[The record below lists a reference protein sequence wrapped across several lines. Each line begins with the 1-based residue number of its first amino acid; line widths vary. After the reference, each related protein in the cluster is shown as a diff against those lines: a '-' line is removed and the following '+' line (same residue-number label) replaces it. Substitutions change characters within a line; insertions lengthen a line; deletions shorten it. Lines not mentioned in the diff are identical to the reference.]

1 MTSARLVTSW
11 SQLGQEE
18 LTPPPRPP
26 HGVHLRLRVR
36 VAPSLR
42 GGHGHEYMLYSRRR
56 LRGDSSRSAIA
67 SPGYPVLLTSKT
79 WVLRGLLGYNHGWG
93 SSRMSTC
100 PPLHQPLL
108 LCLALRLLS
117 LALLLAL
124 SLQKYNPQ
132 MVAGA
137 VVDRSAAIRP
147 PPMMEPKGEYPDRL
161 SLSLHLHHPSR
172 AVTAPPFGTTLAT
185 SGVHHHTLP
194 MGMGAP
200 LHLTSMITTAINML
214 GLVPG
219 GDCPDVA
226 RATMCAQQTST
237 TASPSMASML

>member
-1 MTSARLVTSW
+1 MVYLSLYIAVSPRNRSTTRGEARL
-11 SQLGQEE
+11 
-18 LTPPPRPP
+18 
-26 HGVHLRLRVR
+26 HYIRLNIFTDYRI
-36 VAPSLR
+36 
-42 GGHGHEYMLYSRRR
+42 SRRTVYC
-56 LRGDSSRSAIA
+56 SS
-67 SPGYPVLLTSKT
+67 
-79 WVLRGLLGYNHGWG
+79 
-93 SSRMSTC
+93 
-100 PPLHQPLL
+100 
-108 LCLALRLLS
+108 
-117 LALLLAL
+117 
-124 SLQKYNPQ
+124 
-132 MVAGA
+132 GA

-147 PPMMEPKGEYPDRL
+147 PPMMELKGEYPDRL